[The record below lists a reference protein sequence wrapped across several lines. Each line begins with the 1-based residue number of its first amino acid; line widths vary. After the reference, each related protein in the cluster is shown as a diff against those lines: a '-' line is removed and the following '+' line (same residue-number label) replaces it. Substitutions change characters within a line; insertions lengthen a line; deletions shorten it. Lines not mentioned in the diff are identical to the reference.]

1 MRAIGG
7 ILAAT
12 ILVMGLSACNRA
24 PEPAAQIAPDP
35 AAALAKWATVATD
48 DIAENPELLPIAM
61 SNGKTLFEANCAS
74 CHGADLKGIADQ
86 HTPNLTDDF
95 WTYAGDDLD
104 SGGVVHKASDVEK
117 TIANGIRSHPR
128 VSNPANQQEA
138 DAQNLPYKTLTDMP
152 PIGPGLEYDLNDDEK
167 ADVVEFVMQ
176 ISGRDHDMA
185 KATRGKALFADK
197 GGCYDCHG
205 EEGDGDSALGST
217 NLQKPELYLYG
228 SSREEIL
235 ASMKSGSSGV
245 SPAFADKLKPEEI
258 KALSVYVFSQGGP
271 GTLVINPR

>member
-35 AAALAKWATVATD
+35 AAALAKLAAVATD

-74 CHGADLKGIADQ
+74 CH
-86 HTPNLTDDF
+86 
-95 WTYAGDDLD
+95 
-104 SGGVVHKASDVEK
+104 GGVVHKASDVEK

-235 ASMKSGSSGV
+235 ASMKSGRSGV

-258 KALSVYVFSQGGP
+258 KALAVYVFSQGGP